1 MKVLFTGR
9 GTSGSWAIRGVQ
21 IGNAMGARV
30 VPMAS
35 ESDCRWADV
44 IVVVK
49 RVPPDLLERIRRSGR
64 PWIYDIVDA
73 YPQPECGSWDRAK
86 SISWLAD
93 TENNLKP
100 DRVIWPNAQ
109 MQADSHAD
117 GWPVLYHHHR
127 PGIQCNPIRKEIRKI
142 GYEGAPSFMDGWRKV
157 IDAQCARIGAEFVIN
172 PLNLADVDVV
182 LALRDKNH
190 AGYPQRMWKSNVK
203 LANAHGSGTPFIGM
217 PEPGYQETAS
227 GCEYWAR
234 NGDELGQALDW
245 LAPQNTREHVSEKF
259 LKSAITVEQV
269 ADQCK
274 CWIEALKF

>member
-1 MKVLFTGR
+1 MNLLFTGK
-9 GTSGSWAIRGVQ
+9 GTSGSFKIRAEQLGA
-21 IGNAMGARV
+21 AMGAQV

-35 ESDCRWADV
+35 VEDCRRADV

-49 RVPPDLLERIRRSGR
+49 RVPDSLLQNIRASGR
-64 PWIYDIVDA
+64 PWVYDIVDA
-73 YPQPECGSWDRAK
+73 YPQPACGTWGEIESKA
-86 SISWLAD
+86 WLKEHLAR
-93 TENNLKP
+93 LKP
-100 DRVIWPNAQ
+100 DAAIYPNDRMRVDAG
-109 MQADSHAD
+109 H
-117 GWPVLYHHHR
+117 GTVLYHHHR
-127 PGIQCNPIRKEIRKI
+127 PGIQLNPIRKEIKRI
-142 GYEGAPSFMDGWRKV
+142 GYEGAPGYVDGWRKA

-190 AGYPQRMWKSNVK
+190 AGYPQRMWKSQVK

-227 GCEYWAR
+227 GCEYWAS
-234 NGDELGQALDW
+234 NDEELGLALDW
-245 LAPQNTREHVSEKF
+245 LVPQSTRRHVSEKF